1 MTQLRL
7 LARSALVASLVSTL
21 GCDVAMPVP
30 VEESFHVE
38 FDSRTWVTVF
48 EGKEGDDAIVQ
59 YVPQG
64 SSSES
69 WTEMITT
76 RSFPGVQKTSTPD
89 QAMSDKR
96 KLAQEQCTKVDW
108 NVVGQEPGSIRYV
121 ATLGGCS
128 EARPPHEVGRFIMSS
143 FSMYLVTYQSKKPNF
158 SAEEAKQW
166 ADILARAGYGDKMIE
181 KPY

>member
-1 MTQLRL
+1 MSQLRF
-7 LARSALVASLVSTL
+7 LACSVFVLALASTL

-38 FDSRTWVTVF
+38 FDSRSWVTVF

-64 SSSES
+64 SSGEN

-76 RSFPGVQKTSTPD
+76 RSFPDLQKTSTPD

-108 NVVGQEPGSIRYV
+108 NVVGQEPDSIRYV

-128 EARPPHEVGRFIMSS
+128 EARAPHEVGRFIMSAY
-143 FSMYLVTYQSKKPNF
+143 SMYLVTYQSKKPNF
-158 SAEEAKQW
+158 SANEAKQW
-166 ADILARAGYGDKMIE
+166 ADILARAGYGDKVIE
-181 KPY
+181 NPY